1 MHSSRLLLNAEA
13 FGFGPSSAI
22 ADFFPLLRQK
32 FHYIAFI
39 GKKHTLDL
47 QKHLPFDAI
56 YNLEDEEVQN
66 NLNQI
71 IFDHT
76 LFMTAS
82 DFNMAE
88 QVVNLGV
95 TTIIYDPIAWFW
107 SSFPE
112 FLNKNNVFYVAQNF
126 FGVEER
132 LENEKTRIA
141 NLRIVPPIVPLIKA
155 EREENIGLINL
166 GGIGNPLWSHEEE
179 ILYAKLIIET
189 LRKTLP
195 ANESIIFATSK
206 KIVDS
211 LNDPQVR
218 TYERSFINSLLPQV
232 KYAIMTPGLGNIYD
246 AARYNIPTL
255 FMPPANDS
263 QGIQL
268 QLMHAHGMTDEAIQW
283 SDIFSDEE
291 HQYNYGSDQNENL
304 QFISDA
310 INKVLENQNLNQKF
324 VELCRT
330 AFHRLQQLHH
340 SKTAAV
346 LERFGCGGCEEVV
359 NVVDSIATQIE
370 QTAQKTHYMTDTHF
384 SLAGNKNAIFSSSSA
399 IKFTEEQVTLL
410 KAHLPGI
417 QLSQTPIS
425 SPDIKIEHYEQPEV
439 KLSQQGSMVKFH
451 DAWHNK
457 ISPDFVHLFYGAAR
471 LAWLNDGILP
481 IHAACVGTEEE
492 GVLLV
497 GHPGVGKSSIT
508 LHAALN
514 RSLKVFSG
522 DKTLIKID
530 EQGNMW
536 AIGGTTISTIRTSDF
551 TRWPV
556 LQDYPGIKTRDRFSF
571 EFKPEQMIKT
581 SKLAIK
587 KIVLVQLN
595 DGVDKH
601 ESLTGISALH
611 TLYPYFVDTERADV
625 ILSNGKAMLSGTI
638 SDVRRQTLITQL
650 TNSLEKVPT
659 FNIIGSLDKVTD
671 QIVELIQP
679 SVVLEEKQTPSP
691 KKIIFG
697 ICGIGNGHTFRQLPI
712 VEHFAQQNNQILVFA
727 YGDSLQFYNAFSVK
741 YPNVTVAQVANP
753 YYKGNAM
760 GLDFSASAMLEV
772 NQQAFTKINLA
783 AMAKAQEIMGRPDLI
798 ISDYEETS
806 AKYAYA
812 QHAPLVTL
820 DQQSKYLIGDFVNP
834 LQGQSYLDEVA
845 RLNLL
850 FPKADKRLACSF
862 FNVRRKT
869 PASYQV
875 ELMPPVLRDS
885 IITMQRMLE
894 QDKPLII
901 VYLTAQEGFKQ
912 PLHEI
917 TPILSAHPHAEFHV
931 FLPKNLQN
939 MPMNTSN
946 ASFYHAGN
954 PKFEE
959 YLKRCNGII
968 STAGHTLLSEAMYLG
983 IPVYAMPLALYE
995 QQMNAAAIG
1004 DAQFGI
1010 NHPTLTS
1017 EKLREF
1023 IARLP
1028 EFTNAISQDNKVL
1041 LRGVGQEKII
1051 NTLNQI
1057 LDQNN
1062 SISSPKI

>member
-13 FGFGPSSAI
+13 FGFGPSAAI
-22 ADFFPLLRQK
+22 ADFFLLLRQK

-39 GKKHTLDL
+39 GEKHTLDL
-47 QKHLPFDAI
+47 QKNLPYDAI
-56 YNLEDEEVQN
+56 YDLEDAEVQQ

-71 IFDHT
+71 ICDHT
-76 LFMTAS
+76 LFMTSS

-107 SSFPE
+107 PSFPE

-126 FGVEER
+126 FGVEDR
-132 LENEKTRIA
+132 LEKEKTHIA
-141 NLRIVPPIVPLIKA
+141 NMRIVPPIVRIIKA
-155 EREENIGLINL
+155 DHKENIGLVNL

-179 ILYAKLIIET
+179 VLYAKLIIGT
-189 LRKTLP
+189 LRKILP

-211 LNDPQVR
+211 LHDPQVK

-255 FMPPANDS
+255 FIPPANDS

-283 SDIFSDEE
+283 SDIFPDEG
-291 HQYNYGSDQNENL
+291 HQYGSDQNKNL

-310 INKVLENQNLNQKF
+310 INRVLNNENLNQKF

-330 AFHRLQQLHH
+330 AFHRLQGLHH

-346 LERFGCGGCEEVV
+346 IERFGCGGCEEVV
-359 NVVDSIATQIE
+359 NVVDSIAAQLE
-370 QTAQKTHYMTDTHF
+370 KTAQQTHYMTETHF
-384 SLAGNKNAIFSSSSA
+384 SLAGNKNAVFSSDSA
-399 IKFTEEQVTLL
+399 TKLTEEQVTLL
-410 KAHLPGI
+410 GAHIPGI
-417 QLSQTPIS
+417 QISQVSTS
-425 SPDIKIEHYEQPEV
+425 SPDIKIEHYEDPKV
-439 KLSQQGSMVKFH
+439 KLAQQGSMVKFH
-451 DAWHNK
+451 DAWDNK
-457 ISPDFVHLFYGAAR
+457 IPPDFVHLFYGAAR
-471 LAWLNDGILP
+471 LAWLNDGIMP
-481 IHAACVGTEEE
+481 IHAACVGTEEG

-514 RSLKVFSG
+514 RNLKVFSG

-530 EQGNMW
+530 EHGNMW
-536 AIGGTTISTIRTSDF
+536 AIGGTTVSTIRTSDF
-551 TRWPV
+551 TRWPA
-556 LQDYPGIKTRDRFSF
+556 LQEYPGIKTQDRFSF
-571 EFKPEQMIKT
+571 IFKPEQMVKT
-581 SKLAIK
+581 SRLAIK

-595 DGVDKH
+595 DGVDKN
-601 ESLTGISALH
+601 ECLTQLSALH
-611 TLYPYFVDTERADV
+611 TLYPYFVDSERANV
-625 ILSNGKAMLSGTI
+625 ILSKGKALFSGTV
-638 SDVRRQTLITQL
+638 SDERHQALITQL
-650 TNSLEKVPT
+650 ANSLEKVPT

-671 QIVELIQP
+671 QIVDLIQP
-679 SVVLEEKQTPSP
+679 SVVPEEKQNPSP
-691 KKIIFG
+691 RKIIFG
-697 ICGIGNGHTFRQLPI
+697 ICGIGNGHTFRQLPV
-712 VEHFAQQNNQILVFA
+712 VEHFAQQKNQILVFA

-753 YYKGNAM
+753 YYKGNDM
-760 GLDFSASAMLEV
+760 GLDFSTSATLAV
-772 NQQAFTKINLA
+772 NQQAFTKINLD
-783 AMAKAQEIMGRPDLI
+783 AMATAQRIMGRPDLV

-812 QHAPLVTL
+812 QHSPLVTL
-820 DQQSKYLIGDFVNP
+820 DQQSKYLIGDFINP

-845 RLNLL
+845 RLNLF

-862 FNVRRKT
+862 FNVRHKT

-885 IITMQRMLE
+885 IITMQRMPR
-894 QDKPLII
+894 QNKPLII
-901 VYLTAQEGFKQ
+901 VYLTAQEGFNQ
-912 PLHEI
+912 SLHEI
-917 TPILSAHPHAEFHV
+917 TSILSAHPHADFHV

-939 MPMNTSN
+939 MPMDTSN
-946 ASFYHAGN
+946 AFFYHAGN
-954 PKFEE
+954 PRFEE
-959 YLKRCNGII
+959 HLKLCNGII

-983 IPVYAMPLALYE
+983 IPVYAMPIGLYE
-995 QQMNAAAIG
+995 QQMNAAVIG

-1010 NHPTLTS
+1010 NHPILTS
-1017 EKLREF
+1017 EKLCEF
-1023 IARLP
+1023 ISRLP
-1028 EFTNAISQDNKVL
+1028 EFTNAISQDNQIL
-1041 LRGVGQEKII
+1041 LRGAGQEKII
-1051 NTLNQI
+1051 NRLNQV
-1057 LDQNN
+1057 LR
-1062 SISSPKI
+1062 SPKPY

>member
-1 MHSSRLLLNAEA
+1 MHTSRLLLNAEA

-22 ADFFPLLRQK
+22 ADFFLLLRQK

-47 QKHLPFDAI
+47 QKHLSFDAI
-56 YNLEDEEVQN
+56 YDLEDADVQQ

-71 IFDHT
+71 ICDHA

-107 SSFPE
+107 SCLPE
-112 FLNKNNVFYVAQNF
+112 FLNKNNVFYIAQNF

-132 LENEKTRIA
+132 LEKEKTRIA
-141 NLRIVPPIVPLIKA
+141 NMRIVPPIVPRIKA
-155 EREENIGLINL
+155 ERKENIGLINL
-166 GGIGNPLWSHEEE
+166 GGIGNPLWSHEEDVF
-179 ILYAKLIIET
+179 YAKLIIEA
-189 LRKTLP
+189 LRKILP
-195 ANESIIFATSK
+195 ANELVIFATSK

-211 LNDPQVR
+211 LNDPQVK
-218 TYERSFINSLLPQV
+218 TYERSFISSLLPQL

-246 AARYNIPTL
+246 AARHNIPTL
-255 FMPPANDS
+255 FIPPANDS

-268 QLMHAHGMTDEAIQW
+268 QLIHAHGMTDEAIQW

-291 HQYNYGSDQNENL
+291 EYVYGSDQNNNL
-304 QFISDA
+304 QFISDSIHRVRNNA
-310 INKVLENQNLNQKF
+310 QLNQKF

-330 AFHRLQQLHH
+330 AFHRLQQLNQ
-340 SKTAAV
+340 SNTAAV
-346 LERFGCGGCEEVV
+346 IERFGCGGCEEVV
-359 NVVDSIATQIE
+359 NIVDSIATQIE
-370 QTAQKTHYMTDTHF
+370 QTAQESHCMTETHF
-384 SLAGNKNAIFSSSSA
+384 SLAGNKSAIFSNDSA
-399 IKFTEEQVTLL
+399 IKLTEEQVTLL

-417 QLSQTPIS
+417 QLSHAPIS
-425 SPDIKIEHYEQPEV
+425 SPDIRIEHYEQPEV
-439 KLSQQGSMVKFH
+439 KLSQQGSRVKFH

-471 LAWLNDGILP
+471 LAWLNDDILP
-481 IHAACVGTEEE
+481 IHAACVGTEE
-492 GVLLV
+492 GGILLV

-514 RSLKVFSG
+514 RNLNVFSG

-530 EQGNMW
+530 EHGNMW

-551 TRWPV
+551 TRWPI
-556 LQDYPGIKTRDRFSF
+556 LQDYPGIKTHDRFSF

-601 ESLTGISALH
+601 ERLTEISALH

-625 ILSNGKAMLSGTI
+625 ILSKGKAMFSGTI
-638 SDVRRQTLITQL
+638 SDVRRQALITQL

-679 SVVLEEKQTPSP
+679 SVLLEEKQTPSP

-712 VEHFAQQNNQILVFA
+712 VEYFAQKNNQILVFA

-753 YYKGNAM
+753 YYKGNAV
-760 GLDFSASAMLEV
+760 GVDFSASAMLEF

-783 AMAKAQEIMGRPDLI
+783 AMAAAQQFMGRPDLI

-834 LQGQSYLDEVA
+834 LHGQSYLDEVS

-862 FNVRRKT
+862 FNVQRKK

-885 IITMQRMLE
+885 IITMQRMPE

-901 VYLTAQEGFKQ
+901 VYLTAQEGFEQ

-917 TPILSAHPHAEFHV
+917 PLILSTQPHADFHV

-939 MPMNTSN
+939 MPINTSN
-946 ASFYHAGN
+946 VSFYHAGN
-954 PKFEE
+954 PTFEE

-983 IPVYAMPLALYE
+983 VPVYAMPLPLYE

-1010 NHPTLTS
+1010 NHPTLTA
-1017 EKLREF
+1017 EKLCEF
-1023 IARLP
+1023 ITRLP

-1051 NTLNQI
+1051 STLNEI
-1057 LDQNN
+1057 LDQHH
-1062 SISSPKI
+1062 SISSHRI